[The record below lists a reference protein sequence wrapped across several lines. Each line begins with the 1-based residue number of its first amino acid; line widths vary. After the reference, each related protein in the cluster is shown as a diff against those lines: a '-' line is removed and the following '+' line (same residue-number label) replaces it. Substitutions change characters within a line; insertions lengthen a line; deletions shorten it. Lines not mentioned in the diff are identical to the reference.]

1 MTKRQLDSKLCSLL
15 VDGPISK
22 GVGLNQYQTYKYR
35 YQRLKKKNP
44 KAIFSLEKQVRFVLE
59 DARMLLDGL

>member
-35 YQRLKKKNP
+35 YQRLRKKNP
-44 KAIFSLEKQVRFVLE
+44 NAVYTLERQFRNALE